1 MGYRLYHKV
10 VVAYIAAVCMMSCSD
25 LGDCIKG
32 TGEIVLEERS
42 IGFFDGITVDD
53 DINLVILNDTF
64 QYIQIEA
71 GKNLLPEII
80 TEVSDGM
87 LYLRNDNVC
96 KYSRSYQKEILV
108 LAHIKDLEKLA
119 FAGSAKISSE
129 NKLSFNQLLLWLDG
143 ARGEINL
150 EIDIEE
156 LILEHVSGNGLV
168 NLHGEVREGIIN
180 SEAQG
185 LLYLKDLNIGNLKM
199 VSNSYNNAY
208 IWVTDTIEI
217 TISNLGNVYY
227 TGDPFIK
234 SYIRTGQGQFI
245 QME

>member
-10 VVAYIAAVCMMSCSD
+10 VVAYIAAMCMMSCSD
-25 LGDCIKG
+25 FGDCIKG
-32 TGEIVLEERS
+32 TGEIVLEKRS

-87 LYLRNDNVC
+87 LYLRNNNVC

-108 LAHIKDLEKLA
+108 LAHIKNLEKLA
-119 FAGSAKISSE
+119 FAGSAKITSE

-227 TGDPFIK
+227 RGDPFIK

>member
-1 MGYRLYHKV
+1 
-10 VVAYIAAVCMMSCSD
+10 MSCSD

-32 TGEIVLEERS
+32 TGEIVLEKRS
-42 IGFFDGITVDD
+42 VGFFDGITVDD

-71 GKNLLPEII
+71 GKNLLPEIS

-108 LAHIKDLEKLA
+108 LAHIKNLEKLA
-119 FAGSAKISSE
+119 FAGSAKITSE
-129 NKLSFNQLLLWLDG
+129 NKLSFDQLLLWLDG

-156 LILEHVSGNGLV
+156 LILEHVSGNGLTT
-168 NLHGEVREGIIN
+168 LSGEVREGIIN

-185 LLYLKDLNIGNLKM
+185 LLYLKDLKFSNLKM

-208 IWVTDTIEI
+208 IWVTDTIDI

-227 TGDPFIK
+227 RGDPFIE
-234 SYIRTGQGQFI
+234 SYKRTGQGQFI